1 MVDEADE
8 LGDVDEEDKVEVEV
22 VKEADEVEDVLEL

>member
-1 MVDEADE
+1 MVEEADE